1 MVGVLHGAAGSAPL
15 LAIIPVA
22 GQQSP
27 WLGVGYLVLFS
38 LGVLMAMALFGSL
51 IGVAFD
57 RLGRWGVRVQLGARL
72 AIALSSV
79 GIGSLWVYSAA

>member
-1 MVGVLHGAAGSAPL
+1 M

-22 GQQSP
+22 AQQSP
-27 WLGVGYLVLFS
+27 WFGVAYLVLFS
-38 LGVLMAMALFGSL
+38 LGVLMAMVLFGSL

-57 RLGRWGVRVQLGARL
+57 RLNRWGGRVLLGARL
-72 AIALSSV
+72 AIAVLSV